1 MHSLKIYFHLY
12 SWLDVST
19 QEGVI
24 VRGGLTG
31 MDYHTDFEV
40 SSLLAGAEYSGEVL
54 LFSARLKKAY
64 ELVQRV
70 APYNATVLINGESGT
85 GKELIASALHRGGP
99 NPLGPFVALNSA
111 NLVGPLA
118 ESQLFGHVRG
128 AFTDAHENSLG
139 YFRAAQGGTLFLD
152 EIGELPLEL
161 QPKLLR
167 AVENREVQAVGAY
180 QASRVDLRLVA
191 ATNRNL
197 RSMVAARTFREDLYY
212 RLNAISITVP
222 PLRDCRDG
230 IAMLCAHFVKIHS
243 RQAEKAVTHIS
254 SNALAILQSY
264 EWPGNVRELNHA
276 IQSAV
281 LMTEDARIDAGD
293 LPAQLLAH
301 ESSADD
307 AEFDSDLRATTPL
320 ADTDEGGGAI
330 GTTELATMTREA
342 LLRSLESTRGNRQQ
356 AAKILGISRQKLYR
370 MIARYDLAQ
379 VGRLS

>member
-1 MHSLKIYFHLY
+1 
-12 SWLDVST
+12 
-19 QEGVI
+19 
-24 VRGGLTG
+24 
-31 MDYHTDFEV
+31 MDCHTDLEV
-40 SSLLAGAEYSGEVL
+40 SSLLARAEYHSEVL
-54 LFSARLKKAY
+54 LSSTRLKKAY

-70 APYNATVLINGESGT
+70 APYDATVLINGESGT
-85 GKELIASALHRGGP
+85 GKELIANTLHRLGP
-99 NPLGPFVALNSA
+99 NPRGPFVALNSA

-128 AFTDAHENSLG
+128 AFTDARENSLG

-161 QPKLLR
+161 QPKILR
-167 AVENREVQAVGAY
+167 AVENCEVQAVGAY
-180 QASRVDLRLVA
+180 QTLPVDLRLIA

-197 RSMVAARTFREDLYY
+197 RSMVAAGTFREDLYY

-222 PLRDCRDG
+222 SLRECRDG
-230 IAMLCAHFVKIHS
+230 IATLAAHFIRIHS
-243 RQAEKAVTHIS
+243 RQADKAITHIS
-254 SNALAILQSY
+254 SHALAVLQSHD
-264 EWPGNVRELNHA
+264 WPGNVRELSHA

-281 LMTEDARIDAGD
+281 LMTEGARIDAPD
-293 LPAQLLAH
+293 LPPHLIAG
-301 ESSADD
+301 ESHGESHMDD
-307 AEFDSDLRATTPL
+307 GAEFERDPRATAAL
-320 ADTDEGGGAI
+320 SNIHKGMMGA
-330 GTTELATMTREA
+330 TELATMTREA

>member
-1 MHSLKIYFHLY
+1 MN
-12 SWLDVST
+12 
-19 QEGVI
+19 
-24 VRGGLTG
+24 GGLTG
-31 MDYHTDFEV
+31 MNYHTDFEV

-99 NPLGPFVALNSA
+99 NPRGPFVALNSA

-180 QASRVDLRLVA
+180 QASRVNLRLVA

-230 IAMLCAHFVKIHS
+230 IATLCAHFIKLHS
-243 RQAEKAVTHIS
+243 RQAEKAITHIS

-281 LMTEDARIDAGD
+281 LMTEDARIDAVD
-293 LPAQLLAH
+293 LPAQLLAG
-301 ESSADD
+301 ESSTDD
-307 AEFDSDLRATTPL
+307 AEFDRDLRATTPL
-320 ADTDEGGGAI
+320 ADTDEGAGAP